1 VLTLVLGPLAH
12 AAPLVYDHADAATA
26 RALVLEATG
35 QRADPAI
42 DIDTLRTRGP
52 TVLGDARLRQCTLA
66 PSTNRDIDTEYH
78 RAAGAFAH
86 LDPATT
92 VEAADLAVAKL
103 GCLTEPADPVLVG
116 KLFLLRGV
124 MEAERNREAIAREEL
139 RTAWAFA
146 PDQKW
151 DDAYPPTARPWF
163 DEERTAPVPFSL
175 TLAPRADAPDGPWLD
190 GRRLADASASVG
202 PGLHLVQYV
211 LGTRTLTTWVVLAGD
226 ATVVQPSTYSERAL
240 GVLADGARRDELAP
254 LLRASFPA
262 GTVWL
267 ASEGWVVEATI
278 GADAVT
284 MEVRASPAPPVTA
297 DEKKRKKKSG

>member
-1 VLTLVLGPLAH
+1 MLTFALGSIAY
-12 AAPLVYDHADAATA
+12 AAPLVYDHADAEAA

-35 QRADPAI
+35 ERADPAI

-66 PSTNRDIDTEYH
+66 PTTNRDIETEYH

-92 VEAADLAVAKL
+92 IEAADLAVAKL
-103 GCLTEPADPVLVG
+103 GCLLEPADPVLVG

-124 MEAERNREAIAREEL
+124 MEAERNREAVAREEL
-139 RTAWAFA
+139 RSAWAFA
-146 PDQKW
+146 PDQRW
-151 DDAYPPTARPWF
+151 DDAYPPTAQPWF
-163 DEERTAPVPFSL
+163 DDERDAPTTFTL

-190 GRRLADASASVG
+190 GHRLADPSAPVG
-202 PGLHLVQYV
+202 PGLHLAQFVQ
-211 LGTRTLTTWVVLAGD
+211 GTRTTTTWVVVAGD
-226 ATVVQPSTYSERAL
+226 AIVVLPAAYTEKAL
-240 GVLADGARRDELAP
+240 AVLADDVRRAELAP

-267 ASEGWVVEATI
+267 ASGGWVVEATI
-278 GADAVT
+278 AADAVT
-284 MEVRASPAPPVTA
+284 MTVRASPAPPVTV
-297 DEKKRKKKSG
+297 DEKKKKKKKG

>member
-1 VLTLVLGPLAH
+1 MFGSLAS
-12 AAPLVYDHADAATA
+12 AAPLVYDHADAAAA

-35 QRADPAI
+35 ERADPAI

-52 TVLGDARLRQCTLA
+52 TVLGDARIRQCTLA

-86 LDPATT
+86 LDAATT
-92 VEAADLAVAKL
+92 IEAADLAVAKL

-124 MEAERNREAIAREEL
+124 MEADRNRESIAREEL

-151 DDAYPPTARPWF
+151 DDGYPPTAQPWF
-163 DEERTAPVPFSL
+163 EEERTAHMPFSL
-175 TLAPRADAPDGPWLD
+175 TLAPRADAPNGPWLD
-190 GRRLADASASVG
+190 GHPLPRGSASVG
-202 PGLHLVQYV
+202 AGLHLVQFV
-211 LGTRTLTTWVVLAGD
+211 IGTRTITTWVVVAGD
-226 ATVVQPSTYSERAL
+226 SMVVQPAAYTEKAL
-240 GVLADGARRDELAP
+240 TVLPDEARRDELAP

-267 ASEGWVVEATI
+267 ASGGWVVEATI
-278 GADAVT
+278 AADAVT
-284 MEVRASPAPPVTA
+284 MKVRASPPPPVTV
-297 DEKKRKKKSG
+297 EEKKKSKKSG